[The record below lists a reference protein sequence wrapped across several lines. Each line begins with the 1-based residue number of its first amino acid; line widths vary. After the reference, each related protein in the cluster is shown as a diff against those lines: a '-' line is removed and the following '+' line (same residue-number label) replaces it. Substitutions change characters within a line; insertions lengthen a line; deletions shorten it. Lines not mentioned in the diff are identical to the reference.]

1 MRFADRMSRLGTE
14 TAFEVLAAAR
24 ALEAQG
30 RDIVHLEIGEPDF
43 DTPANIVD
51 AAVKAL
57 RAGHTH
63 YTPASGIPE
72 LRQAIAAEVAAT
84 RGIEV
89 TPAQVVVV
97 PGGKPI
103 MYFVITALIQEGDEV
118 IYPNPGFP
126 IYESMIKFAG
136 GTPVPMPLLQENQ
149 FRLDTR
155 QLKSLVTDRTRLV
168 ILNSPANP
176 TGGVL
181 APEDLQ
187 AVADAVRDHD
197 AIVLSDEIY
206 GRIIYEGEF
215 ASIASLP
222 GMAERTVILDG
233 FSKTYAMT
241 GWRLGYGVM
250 PVPLAEQITRLNI
263 NSNSCTSAHTQ
274 WAGVEALTGPQDEV
288 GKMVAAFRERRDVIV
303 GGLNDIPGIRCLKPS
318 GAFYVFPDISATG
331 LTSKQMETYLLSD
344 AGVATLAGTSFGA
357 YGEGHIR
364 LSYAN
369 SVANIEKALERM
381 RKAIAVLG

>member
-1 MRFADRMSRLGTE
+1 MRLASRMSKLGTE

-30 RDIVHLEIGEPDF
+30 RDVIHLEIGEPDF
-43 DTPANIVD
+43 DTPANITE
-51 AAVKAL
+51 AAIRAL
-57 RAGHTH
+57 RAGQTH
-63 YTPASGIPE
+63 YTPAAGIPE
-72 LRQAIAAEVAAT
+72 LRKAVAAEVSAT
-84 RGIEV
+84 RGISVE
-89 TPAQVVVV
+89 PEQVVVV

-103 MYFVITALIQEGDEV
+103 MFFVITALIEDGDEV

-126 IYESMIKFAG
+126 IYESMIRFVG
-136 GTPVPMPLLQENQ
+136 GTPVPLPLRQENE
-149 FRLDTR
+149 FRLDTDE
-155 QLKSLVTDRTRLV
+155 LASLVTDRTRLI

-181 APEDLQ
+181 TRADLQ
-187 AVADAVRDHD
+187 AVADLVRDRD
-197 AIVLSDEIY
+197 IMVLSDEIY
-206 GRIIYEGEF
+206 GRIIYEAEF
-215 ASIASLP
+215 ASISSLP

-250 PVPLAEQITRLNI
+250 PVELAEHVTRLMI
-263 NSNSCTSAHTQ
+263 NSNSCTNAATQ
-274 WAGVEALTGPQDEV
+274 WAGVEALTGPQDSV
-288 GKMVAAFRERRDVIV
+288 NAMVAAFRERRDVIV
-303 GGLNDIPGIRCLKPS
+303 EGLNSIPGFRCVKPL
-318 GAFYVFPDISATG
+318 GAFYAFPDISETG
-331 LTSKQMETYLLSD
+331 MSGKEMEQYLLHE

-369 SVANIEKALERM
+369 SIPNIQKALERIEAAV
-381 RKAIAVLG
+381 KARS